1 MTDADLKAAYTPAGT
16 AAGYTPTPEDAK
28 KLHYVSRTVE
38 ASKIAT
44 VEDHTSPALWDY
56 VYDPEAS
63 TIVLGQRAKMIYH
76 SNHSSATMEGGTADT
91 DPAGQKLEQV
101 YTFYKSG
108 DGAPKVSL
116 NNAAATELTATEVIP
131 SLTVANESYGFR
143 GWYKG
148 AWKEKPIYNEEQKH
162 RRTVRSTTLQRLPL
176 RAPGTRIQTHRSQIS

>member
-76 SNHSSATMEGGTADT
+76 SNHSSATMEGERQIQTRQDRSWSRCT
-91 DPAGQKLEQV
+91 PF
-101 YTFYKSG
+101 TN
-108 DGAPKVSL
+108 P
-116 NNAAATELTATEVIP
+116 ATE
-131 SLTVANESYGFR
+131 
-143 GWYKG
+143 
-148 AWKEKPIYNEEQKH
+148 
-162 RRTVRSTTLQRLPL
+162 RRRYP
-176 RAPGTRIQTHRSQIS
+176 